1 MFLVSNTA
9 IVKEGM
15 KSGIRLIPALN
26 YASSGFRRH
35 SIALDYVVAFANYS
49 EM

>member
-15 KSGIRLIPALN
+15 KSGIRLDSCFKLRIQRF
-26 YASSGFRRH
+26 SSAFH
-35 SIALDYVVAFANYS
+35 ALDYVASFR
-49 EM
+49 